1 MEGRFNDFDKVS
13 MKNSTILA
21 ENGQILPIFLAN
33 DVMSNDAHWDLQP
46 LSVSRFLA
54 PETYVE
60 YYIIRMI

>member
-1 MEGRFNDFDKVS
+1 MEGRFNDFDRAS

-21 ENGQILPIFLAN
+21 ENGPVLAIFLAN
-33 DVMSNDAHWDLQP
+33 DVISNDAHWDLQP

-54 PETYVE
+54 PVAYVE